1 MHSHWAALIDIIAC
15 RWKLVEID
23 ADLMKLTSEMKH
35 VLSLISPSKSYMVI
49 FEFKLITIL
58 FCDAFGVLSFLI
70 IFYTFSRWVAQAR
83 S

>member
-1 MHSHWAALIDIIAC
+1 M
-15 RWKLVEID
+15 EID

-35 VLSLISPSKSYMVI
+35 VLSLISPSKTYMVI

-70 IFYTFSRWVAQAR
+70 IFYTFRFGGVVVGWPRHVPR
-83 S
+83 